1 MPFTVLH
8 HIGSTTLT
16 VGSSGASL
24 TVGASAD
31 LSLGMPKRN
40 QNKSQKLKKCPWN
53 KGRKIA
59 KTHKQHVFIPREQL
73 ELFFAVALWFAGPVY
88 AVALW
93 LCLVTSRRISET
105 LLLRGCDVMLHG
117 GPDSDHPH
125 IIYIQRPEDEG
136 RQGNG
141 KLGGERIVARV
152 SQDVVE
158 TIEEIQA
165 QGLHRNI
172 LPILEPYRTSHQ
184 KLFDQKPQRKDVF
197 QFPEGNK
204 YIFPAQTAKKHC
216 RPNMARQTVSD
227 ALSKIRQ
234 VMFAFTESRRWNCSA
249 KCLGN
254 RVTVHGATRHTSA
267 ALLLFRKDAL
277 SKPPSESVIMEIQ
290 QRSDPKVFRQHYFHC
305 DESELK
311 DALAF
316 GSIQSPF
323 KRKQTV
329 APMEHPNET
338 KDDDTVTVGPS
349 GSKASKA
356 DHAVTVGSFGF
367 NDDDVVIVGSS
378 GSKFDGSNAQSTV
391 TVGPSG
397 ETSNPLLP
405 ALPPGPCPTCDVEGD
420 DAKLSV
426 QTPAHQYRS
435 RNARIPAL
443 REAACHSETNQL
455 DSNQD
460 SNH

>member
-1 MPFTVLH
+1 M
-8 HIGSTTLT
+8 
-16 VGSSGASL
+16 
-24 TVGASAD
+24 
-31 LSLGMPKRN
+31 
-40 QNKSQKLKKCPWN
+40 
-53 KGRKIA
+53 
-59 KTHKQHVFIPREQL
+59 
-73 ELFFAVALWFAGPVY
+73 
-88 AVALW
+88 
-93 LCLVTSRRISET
+93 
-105 LLLRGCDVMLHG
+105 
-117 GPDSDHPH
+117 
-125 IIYIQRPEDEG
+125 
-136 RQGNG
+136 
-141 KLGGERIVARV
+141 
-152 SQDVVE
+152 
-158 TIEEIQA
+158 
-165 QGLHRNI
+165 
-172 LPILEPYRTSHQ
+172 
-184 KLFDQKPQRKDVF
+184 
-197 QFPEGNK
+197 
-204 YIFPAQTAKKHC
+204 
-216 RPNMARQTVSD
+216 
-227 ALSKIRQ
+227 
-234 VMFAFTESRRWNCSA
+234 
-249 KCLGN
+249 
-254 RVTVHGATRHTSA
+254 HGATRHTSA

-349 GSKASKA
+349 SSKASKA

-367 NDDDVVIVGSS
+367 NDDDIVIVGSS

-405 ALPPGPCPTCDVEGD
+405 ALPPGPCPTCDVDEEGD

>member
-1 MPFTVLH
+1 M
-8 HIGSTTLT
+8 
-16 VGSSGASL
+16 GSSGASL

-40 QNKSQKLKKCPWN
+40 HNKSKKLKKCPWN
-53 KGRKIA
+53 KGRKIS

-152 SQDVVE
+152 AEDVVE
-158 TIEEIQA
+158 TIEEIQTH
-165 QGLHRNI
+165 GLQRNI
-172 LPILEPYRTSHQ
+172 LPVLEPYRISHQ

-197 QFPEGNK
+197 QFPEGDK
-204 YIFPAQTAKKHC
+204 YIFPAQTTKKNC

-227 ALSKIRQ
+227 ALTKIRK
-234 VMFAFTESRRWNCSA
+234 VMFAFTESRRWNCSE

-290 QRSDPKVFRQHYFHC
+290 QRSDPKVFRQHYFYC

-311 DALAF
+311 DALKF

-329 APMEHPNET
+329 APMENPNET
-338 KDDDTVTVGPS
+338 KDDDDTVTVGPS
-349 GSKASKA
+349 GSKASKS
-356 DHAVTVGSFGF
+356 DHAVTVGSLGF
-367 NDDDVVIVGSS
+367 KDDDIEIVGSS
-378 GSKFDGSNAQSTV
+378 ETRFDGSNAQGTV

-397 ETSNPLLP
+397 ETPNLVPFMSPSRNPLKP
-405 ALPPGPCPTCDVEGD
+405 ALPPGPSPTCDVDEEGD

-426 QTPAHQYRS
+426 QAPGHQYRS